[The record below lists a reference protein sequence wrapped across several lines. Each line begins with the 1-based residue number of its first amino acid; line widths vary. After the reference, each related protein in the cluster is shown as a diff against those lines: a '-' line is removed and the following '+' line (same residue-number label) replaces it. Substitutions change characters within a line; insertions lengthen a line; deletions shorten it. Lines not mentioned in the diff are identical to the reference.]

1 MSEHPLDRTAWNAL
15 GGRQAEFA
23 LGGDRA
29 RRFKPEIGPIA
40 AVANHN
46 EASLKA
52 LADLVPAGSRIFTLE
67 YSETPAPEGLVTEK
81 VAPIMQLTAPNGLK
95 GAPIASA
102 YTTLTDADASEMLA
116 LALLTEPGPFST
128 ATHHLGQFIGV
139 KVDGRLVAMAGER
152 MKTGGFSEVSGVCTH
167 PDFQGRG
174 YARMLSCAVAKR
186 IFDRR
191 ETPFLHAYESNVG
204 AIALYEKLGFSIRAR
219 FVVTVLDRL

>member
-1 MSEHPLDRTAWNAL
+1 MSAHPLDRTAWNAL

-23 LGGDRA
+23 LGGEAA

-40 AVANHN
+40 AVADHK

-52 LADLVPAGSRIFTLE
+52 LADLVPAGSKIFTLE

-81 VAPIMQLTAPNGLK
+81 VTPIMQLTAPNGLS
-95 GAPIASA
+95 GAPIARA
-102 YTTLTDADASEMLA
+102 YTKLTDADAPEMLA

-139 KVDGRLVAMAGER
+139 KIDGQLVAMAGER
-152 MKTGGFSEVSGVCTH
+152 MKVDGFSEVSGVCTH
-167 PDFQGRG
+167 PDFQGCG
-174 YARMLSCAVAKR
+174 YARMLSYAVAKR
-186 IFDRR
+186 ILERR

-204 AIALYEKLGFSIRAR
+204 AIALYEKLGFAIRAR
-219 FVVTVLDRL
+219 FVVTVLDRP